1 EAQPVRWGI
10 KSRRV
15 IVKLWLPG
23 CLIQASCFVLTFV
36 LVLLRLILDLLLLIF
51 IDLLLVSLPIQAGFL
66 ASPGYDAGWQGLK
79 IADVR
84 PVRQQGNN
92 SYYRILTISHFRRT

>member
-1 EAQPVRWGI
+1 LFLFYCV
-10 KSRRV
+10 
-15 IVKLWLPG
+15 LF
-23 CLIQASCFVLTFV
+23 LIYCFLF
-36 LVLLRLILDLLLLIF
+36 L

-92 SYYRILTISHFRRT
+92 SYCRILTISHFRRT